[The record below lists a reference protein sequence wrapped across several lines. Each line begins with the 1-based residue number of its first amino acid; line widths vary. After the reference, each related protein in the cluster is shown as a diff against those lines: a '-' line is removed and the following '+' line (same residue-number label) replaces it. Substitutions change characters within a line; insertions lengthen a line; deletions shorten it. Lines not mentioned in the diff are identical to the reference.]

1 MAAHNEQIV
10 RDFCKAFLNFD
21 VDAITSY
28 LTEDAVYDN
37 VPFPPRLKLQG
48 RAAIAKALSQFRGKT
63 RGVDI
68 HVLELVAAGD
78 TVMVEHRD
86 ERQMQ
91 DGSTA
96 VIPCCGVFKLRDGK
110 ICLWRD
116 YFDLKATGLDID
128 ELLRHAG

>member
-1 MAAHNEQIV
+1 MTADNEEIV
-10 RDFCKAFLNFD
+10 RDFCKAFRDFD

-37 VPFPPRLKLQG
+37 VPFPPQLKLHG
-48 RAAIAKALSQFRGKT
+48 RAAIGKTLSPFRGKT

-68 HVLELVAAGD
+68 QVLDLVAAGD

-96 VIPCCGVFKLRDGK
+96 VMPCCGVFKLRDGK

-116 YFDLKATGLDID
+116 YFDLKATDLDVD
-128 ELLRHAG
+128 QLLQHDG